1 MRLWFAPFDSS
12 FLSSVFTLPIQTAW
26 LIPLYGLAGTLVAL
40 PWAFGWFRRDAHR
53 PAAYLNILLSLV
65 AFVHGSLVLQG
76 VMRAGPATLEFPW
89 LSFADLDLSISISLS
104 LTNLAALELIT
115 GLSLL
120 AQVYALGYLDKEWA
134 LARFFA
140 LLGFFEGAMSGVVLS
155 DSLFQSYFLLEML
168 TLSTYLLV
176 GFWYAQPLVVTAA
189 RDAFLTKR
197 VGDVLLLMGVVALA
211 AWAGVMRF
219 EDLYA
224 WSATQTLPPL
234 AATLLG
240 LGLIAGPTGKCAQFP
255 MHLWLDEAMEGPNP
269 ASILRNSVVVTCG
282 AIVLLKV
289 MPLLQQTPVTLVVLQ
304 VIGTISALGG
314 SLVSIAQV
322 DIKRNLSYSTTAYLG
337 LVFIAIALQVPVLAL
352 LLLFAHA
359 VAKALMSMSV
369 GGVIAATNC
378 QDITELGGL
387 GSRMPATSGS
397 FLIGSLGL
405 VGLLPLGGF
414 LCLAQSVELIGARA
428 PALLS
433 VFLLTNAL
441 TALNLTRVYRHVFLG
456 ASLLKTRRAVEV
468 NWQMAL
474 PMVALAVI
482 VLLTPFLLIRLES
495 LEGMLAFPL
504 WAAALVV
511 GSGALGLL
519 IGALIPLNKAWSRSL
534 NPVMRWCQ
542 DLLAFDFYTERFY
555 RLTIV
560 RVVAAFSTLA
570 DRFDRVVVDGVL
582 HSMARLSLQS
592 AEGLKLSISG
602 RSQTYVLTAI
612 AAIVLLLSSLSWLQ
626 R

>member
-1 MRLWFAPFDSS
+1 M
-12 FLSSVFTLPIQTAW
+12 
-26 LIPLYGLAGTLVAL
+26 LVSL

-53 PAAYLNILLSLV
+53 PPAYLNILLTLLAV
-65 AFVHGSLVLQG
+65 IHGSLVLRD
-76 VMRAGPATLEFPW
+76 VMATGPAVIGMPW
-89 LSFADLDLSISISLS
+89 LSVGDLDLNISFSLS
-104 LTNLAALELIT
+104 LTNVSALELIT

-120 AQVYALGYLDKEWA
+120 SQIYSLGYLDKEWA

-197 VGDVLLLMGVVALA
+197 VGDVMLLMSVVALT
-211 AWAGVMRF
+211 AWSGVTAF
-219 EDLYA
+219 EDLYS
-224 WSATQTLPPL
+224 WSAQDTLTPL

-269 ASILRNSVVVTCG
+269 ASILRNSVAV
-282 AIVLLKV
+282 
-289 MPLLQQTPVTLVVLQ
+289 
-304 VIGTISALGG
+304 GG

-322 DIKRNLSYSTTAYLG
+322 DIKRTLSYSTTAYLG
-337 LVFIAIALQVPVLAL
+337 LVFIAISLQVPVLAL
-352 LLLFAHA
+352 LLLYAHA
-359 VAKALMSMSV
+359 VSKALLSMSV
-369 GGVIAATNC
+369 GGVIASTNC

-387 GSRMPATSGS
+387 GSRMPATTGS
-397 FLIGSLGL
+397 FLIGGAGL

-414 LCLAQSVELIGARA
+414 LCLAQAVELVGARA
-428 PALLS
+428 VVFVP
-433 VFLLTNAL
+433 VFLITNAL
-441 TALNLTRVYRHVFLG
+441 TALNLTRVFRQVFLG
-456 ASLLKTRRAVEV
+456 PSLAKTRRSAEV

-474 PMVALAVI
+474 PMVALTVI

-495 LEGMLAFPL
+495 LDGLLAFPF

-511 GSGALGLL
+511 SSGAAGV
-519 IGALIPLNKAWSRSL
+519 IAGAVVPLNKAWSRSL
-534 NPVMRWCQ
+534 NPLLRWFQ

-555 RLTIV
+555 RVTIV
-560 RVVAAFSTLA
+560 NVVATFSRLA
-570 DRFDRVVVDGVL
+570 GWFDRNAVDGVL
-582 HSMARLSLQS
+582 HGLARFSLSS

-602 RSQTYVLTAI
+602 QSQSYVLTVI
-612 AAIVLLLSSLSWLQ
+612 GAIVLLLMSLSWVLQ
-626 R
+626 

>member
-1 MRLWFAPFDSS
+1 M
-12 FLSSVFTLPIQTAW
+12 
-26 LIPLYGLAGTLVAL
+26 AL
-40 PWAFGWFRRDAHR
+40 PWAAGWFRRDAHR
-53 PAAYLNILLSLV
+53 PPAYLNILLTLI
-65 AFVHGSLVLQG
+65 AFVHGSLVLRE
-76 VMRAGPATLEFPW
+76 VMLNGPVSLEFPW
-89 LSFADLDLSISISLS
+89 LAFADLQLNISFSLS

-120 AQVYALGYLDKEWA
+120 AQFYSLGYLDKEWA

-176 GFWYAQPLVVTAA
+176 GFWYAQPLVITAA

-197 VGDVLLLMGVVALA
+197 VGDVLLLMGVVSLA
-211 AWAGVMRF
+211 AWSGVMGF
-219 EDLYA
+219 QDLYA
-224 WSATQTLPPL
+224 WSATQPMTPI

-240 LGLIAGPTGKCAQFP
+240 LGLIAGPVGKCAQFP

-289 MPLLQQTPVTLVVLQ
+289 MPLLQQAPVTLVVLQ
-304 VIGTISALGG
+304 VIGIISALGG

-359 VAKALMSMSV
+359 VSKALLSMSV

-405 VGLLPLGGF
+405 VGFLPFGGF
-414 LCLAQSVELIGARA
+414 LCLAQSVELIGARE
-428 PALLS
+428 PALVV
-433 VFLLTNAL
+433 VFLVTNAL
-441 TALNLTRVYRHVFLG
+441 TALNLPRVYRQVFLG
-456 ASLLKTRRAVEV
+456 QSLAKTRRAAEI

-474 PMVALAVI
+474 PMVALSVI
-482 VLLTPFLLIRLES
+482 VLITPLLLIRLES
-495 LEGMLAFPL
+495 LDGLLAFPV

-511 GSGALGLL
+511 GSGLVGLL

-534 NPVMRWCQ
+534 NPILRWFQ

-560 RVVAAFSTLA
+560 NVVAAFSKLA
-570 DRFDRVVVDGVL
+570 DRFDRTVVDGVL
-582 HSMARLSLQS
+582 HFLARFSLQS
-592 AEGLKLSISG
+592 ADGLKLSISG
-602 RSQTYVLTAI
+602 QSQSYVLTVV
-612 AAIVLLLSSLSWLQ
+612 AAIVLLLFSLSWLLN
-626 R
+626 

>member
-1 MRLWFAPFDSS
+1 
-12 FLSSVFTLPIQTAW
+12 LSTFSTLTIETAW

-40 PWAFGWFRRDAHR
+40 PWAAGWFRRDAHR
-53 PAAYLNILLSLV
+53 PPAYLNILLTLI
-65 AFVHGSLVLQG
+65 AFVHGSLVLRE
-76 VMRAGPATLEFPW
+76 VMLNGPVSLEFPW
-89 LSFADLDLSISISLS
+89 LAFADLQLNISFSLS

-120 AQVYALGYLDKEWA
+120 AQFYSLGYLDKEWA

-176 GFWYAQPLVVTAA
+176 GFWYAQPLVITAA

-197 VGDVLLLMGVVALA
+197 VGDVLLLMGVVSLA
-211 AWAGVMRF
+211 AWSGVMGF
-219 EDLYA
+219 QDLYA
-224 WSATQTLPPL
+224 WSATQPMTPI

-240 LGLIAGPTGKCAQFP
+240 LGLIAGPVGKCAQFP

-289 MPLLQQTPVTLVVLQ
+289 MPLLQQAPVTLVVLQ
-304 VIGTISALGG
+304 VIGIISALGG

-359 VAKALMSMSV
+359 VSKALLSMSV

-405 VGLLPLGGF
+405 VGFLPFGGF
-414 LCLAQSVELIGARA
+414 LCLAQSVELIGARE
-428 PALLS
+428 PALVV
-433 VFLLTNAL
+433 VFLVTNAL
-441 TALNLTRVYRHVFLG
+441 TALNLTRVYRQVFLG
-456 ASLLKTRRAVEV
+456 QSLAKTRRAAEI

-474 PMVALAVI
+474 PMVALSVI
-482 VLLTPFLLIRLES
+482 VLITPLLLIRLES
-495 LEGMLAFPL
+495 LDGLLAFPV

-511 GSGALGLL
+511 GSGLVGLL

-534 NPVMRWCQ
+534 NPILRWFQ

-560 RVVAAFSTLA
+560 NVVAAFSKLA
-570 DRFDRVVVDGVL
+570 DRFDRTVVDGVL
-582 HSMARLSLQS
+582 HFLARFSLQS
-592 AEGLKLSISG
+592 ADGLKLSISG
-602 RSQTYVLTAI
+602 QSQSYVLTVV
-612 AAIVLLLSSLSWLQ
+612 AAIVLLLFSLSWLLN
-626 R
+626 

>member
-1 MRLWFAPFDSS
+1 MSTFS
-12 FLSSVFTLPIQTAW
+12 TLTIETAW

-40 PWAFGWFRRDAHR
+40 PWAAGWFRRDAHR
-53 PAAYLNILLSLV
+53 PPAYLNILLTLI
-65 AFVHGSLVLQG
+65 AFVHGSLVLRE
-76 VMRAGPATLEFPW
+76 VMLNGPVSLEFPW
-89 LSFADLDLSISISLS
+89 LAFADLQLNISFSLS

-120 AQVYALGYLDKEWA
+120 AQFYSLGYLDKEWA

-176 GFWYAQPLVVTAA
+176 GFWYAQPLVITAA

-197 VGDVLLLMGVVALA
+197 VGDVLLLMGVVSLA
-211 AWAGVMRF
+211 AWSGVMGF
-219 EDLYA
+219 QDLYA
-224 WSATQTLPPL
+224 WSATQPMTPI

-240 LGLIAGPTGKCAQFP
+240 LGLIAGPVGKCAQFP

-289 MPLLQQTPVTLVVLQ
+289 MPLLQQAPVTLVVLQ
-304 VIGTISALGG
+304 VIGIISALGG

-359 VAKALMSMSV
+359 VSKALLSMSV

-405 VGLLPLGGF
+405 VGFLPFGGF
-414 LCLAQSVELIGARA
+414 LCLAQSVELIGARE
-428 PALLS
+428 PALVV
-433 VFLLTNAL
+433 VFLVTNAL
-441 TALNLTRVYRHVFLG
+441 TALNLPRVYRQVFLG
-456 ASLLKTRRAVEV
+456 QSLAKTRRAAEI

-474 PMVALAVI
+474 PMVALSVI
-482 VLLTPFLLIRLES
+482 VLITPLLLIRLES
-495 LEGMLAFPL
+495 LDGLLAFPV

-511 GSGALGLL
+511 GSGLVGLL

-534 NPVMRWCQ
+534 NPILRWFQ

-560 RVVAAFSTLA
+560 NVVAAFSKLA
-570 DRFDRVVVDGVL
+570 DRFDRTVVDGVL
-582 HSMARLSLQS
+582 HFLARFSLQS
-592 AEGLKLSISG
+592 ADGLKLSISG
-602 RSQTYVLTAI
+602 QSQSYVLTVV
-612 AAIVLLLSSLSWLQ
+612 AAIVLLLFSLSWLLN
-626 R
+626 